1 MLSVQV
7 LILPIQKV
15 EALSMESLVLVSVKS
30 RSDALPLYFIYG
42 TE

>member
-30 RSDALPLYFIYG
+30 RSDALLCYFIYG